1 MDSRNHTRQL
11 QKQNRALSILNAIA
25 QALNRSI
32 DLDQALRT
40 ALANV
45 AELLD
50 LQTGWIWLFREQSG
64 EPYLAASQNLPSALA
79 NNPQR
84 MEGSCYCLDTY
95 QIGELEDAANVNV
108 VTCSRLKNLVGG
120 TDGLRYHASIPLS
133 VHGKRLGMLNVAS
146 TDWRELSSDD
156 LQLLY
161 TIGDMLSI
169 AIERARL
176 FEFSTEFGVIQE
188 RNRLAREIHDTL
200 AQGLAAISLQLET
213 AEALIEINE
222 DTDQVRDAIHQALLL
237 ARSNLDEARRSVLDL
252 RAGSLEGRT
261 LPEALQNLAADH
273 SRAGN
278 FLVDYEFS
286 GSRPLPAR
294 IETGIYRMVQEALTN
309 VARHA
314 NAQNVRLKL
323 AILSDQIRL
332 VIEDDGQGFDIA
344 DVSQDR
350 FGLLGLNE
358 RAKVLGGKFQLKSN
372 LGSGTRMEA
381 SFPLQ
386 NPTGSIHGV

>member
-1 MDSRNHTRQL
+1 
-11 QKQNRALSILNAIA
+11 
-25 QALNRSI
+25 
-32 DLDQALRT
+32 
-40 ALANV
+40 
-45 AELLD
+45 
-50 LQTGWIWLFREQSG
+50 
-64 EPYLAASQNLPSALA
+64 
-79 NNPQR
+79 
-84 MEGSCYCLDTY
+84 
-95 QIGELEDAANVNV
+95 
-108 VTCSRLKNLVGG
+108 
-120 TDGLRYHASIPLS
+120 
-133 VHGKRLGMLNVAS
+133 MLNVAS

-344 DVSQDR
+344 DISQDR